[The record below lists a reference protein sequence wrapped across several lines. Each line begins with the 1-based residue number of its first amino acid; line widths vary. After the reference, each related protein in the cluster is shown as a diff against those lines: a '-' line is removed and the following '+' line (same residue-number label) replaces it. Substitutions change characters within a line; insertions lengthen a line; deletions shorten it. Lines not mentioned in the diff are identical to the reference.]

1 MRKPSAPLSRHN
13 TRPTRR
19 QGDGTDY
26 THPALTANGQA
37 RVRLVTQVVHS
48 SFCPPIHP
56 QHHQISKPLRTH
68 RSPDQRC
75 NATKTC
81 VSPLPH
87 CRGTTQGRQGDKGMG
102 PTTPNCPTGHPG
114 GKRIRRH
121 HHTVSANNIHPLL
134 PQPVQRNRT
143 AGEFRPDLHRK
154 KSLPEKYFYQALLQI
169 HILYIPDPDSP
180 TGLSPI
186 ITPQSSDGSAISN
199 QHAMRV
205 QVLLAMGKYCLFK
218 EEAGRH
224 LDQRF
229 SRFFLEQTIFSHLQ
243 EDLYRH
249 RRLI

>member
-1 MRKPSAPLSRHN
+1 
-13 TRPTRR
+13 
-19 QGDGTDY
+19 
-26 THPALTANGQA
+26 
-37 RVRLVTQVVHS
+37 
-48 SFCPPIHP
+48 
-56 QHHQISKPLRTH
+56 
-68 RSPDQRC
+68 
-75 NATKTC
+75 
-81 VSPLPH
+81 
-87 CRGTTQGRQGDKGMG
+87 MG

-134 PQPVQRNRT
+134 PQPAQRNRA
-143 AGEFRPDLHRK
+143 AGEFRPDLHRE

-218 EEAGRH
+218 EEAGEL

-229 SRFFLEQTIFSHLQ
+229 HVVTTTQ
-243 EDLYRH
+243 ELHHSMRNIV
-249 RRLI
+249 RLIGDYLGDEGPLRWAMATWPRHIDRFDRK